1 LNSKPLNP
9 FFLAFTLK
17 LVRREY
23 PGGGF
28 MGPKLLFLLGI
39 VAVHA
44 ALGAAW
50 LEKEAPKERASL
62 VSCGSA
68 LGPEP
73 DFTPRREL
81 LAMTMFVVDPA
92 GLRP

>member
-1 LNSKPLNP
+1 
-9 FFLAFTLK
+9 
-17 LVRREY
+17 
-23 PGGGF
+23 
-28 MGPKLLFLLGI
+28 MGPKVLFLLGI
-39 VAVHA
+39 VAAHA

-50 LEKEAPKERASL
+50 LEKEAPRERTSL

-81 LAMTMFVVDPA
+81 LAMTMFVVDTGSP
-92 GLRP
+92 RP